1 MVVAPREPSSSAAGM
16 KSNAIERSPSMQI
29 PPGPL
34 TTIAAETLEAKVE
47 RLTKLVHIL
56 WKEVEKYEGMIQAT
70 PEGIQIKAGASE
82 ILVLKNGG
90 IRIGGLRVLVTTP
103 GKADFYF

>member
-1 MVVAPREPSSSAAGM
+1 
-16 KSNAIERSPSMQI
+16 MQI
-29 PPGPL
+29 PVG
-34 TTIAAETLEAKVE
+34 TITQNAPVSLEAKVE
-47 RLTKLVHIL
+47 HLTKLVHIL
-56 WKEVEKYEGMIQAT
+56 WKEVEKYEGMIQAI

-90 IRIGGLRVLVTTP
+90 IRIGGLRVLVSTP

>member
-1 MVVAPREPSSSAAGM
+1 
-16 KSNAIERSPSMQI
+16 MQI
-29 PPGPL
+29 HVG
-34 TTIAAETLEAKVE
+34 TITQNQPVSLEAKVE
-47 RLTKLVHIL
+47 HLTKLVHIL
-56 WKEVEKYEGMIQAT
+56 WKEVEKYEGMIQVI

-90 IRIGGLRVLVTTP
+90 IRIGGMRVLVTTP